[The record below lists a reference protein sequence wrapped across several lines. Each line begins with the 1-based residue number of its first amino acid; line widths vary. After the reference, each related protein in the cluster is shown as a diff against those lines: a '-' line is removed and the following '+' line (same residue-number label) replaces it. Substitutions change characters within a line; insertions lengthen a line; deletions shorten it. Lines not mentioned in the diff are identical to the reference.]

1 MYERPSTYKA
11 PSTPNQ
17 TLNQLKQGKIPI
29 DQTLHLRGMTQDE
42 AAKHLTQILTTPQ
55 KQTLYLLI
63 HGKGLR
69 SENTPVLKSLVC
81 SILYHH
87 PNVLAYCQATPKDG
101 GSGALYALISNR

>member
-42 AAKHLTQILTTPQ
+42 AA
-55 KQTLYLLI
+55 
-63 HGKGLR
+63 
-69 SENTPVLKSLVC
+69 
-81 SILYHH
+81 
-87 PNVLAYCQATPKDG
+87 
-101 GSGALYALISNR
+101 